1 MRIFSITVSSLVV
14 FMLFLTA
21 PVIAQ
26 DNAAEIA
33 SLQSQI
39 ARLQNIMS
47 LGVQELDRVGG
58 QGAQGFAQQ
67 ITNYE
72 AQLANIDA
80 QIVKLDDAISNA
92 TEQQRTALTQS
103 LNNLLRQKAGAE
115 AYLVQLKLK
124 YDNALSDLN
133 LEKSKFTGK
142 YNQSIDTL
150 NKQLDELIQVNCC
163 IDGACTQKSRSECV
177 RSGGTEVTD
186 CAQQCSKINCCK
198 GGTVTSTSRE
208 QCSASG
214 GNEVNYPSYECEIY
228 KCKTKSGECVDSTRG
243 ECEKNGGVAGRKTE
257 CPQ

>member
-14 FMLFLTA
+14 FMFFLAA

-39 ARLQNIMS
+39 SRLQNIMS

-72 AQLANIDA
+72 TQLSNIDG

-115 AYLVQLKLK
+115 AFLVQLRLK

-133 LEKSKFTGK
+133 MEKSKFTGK

-150 NKQLDELIQVNCC
+150 NKQLDDLIQVNCC
-163 IDGACTQKSRSECV
+163 VDGSCNQKSRSECV

-186 CAQQCSKINCCK
+186 CAQQCAKINCCK
-198 GGTVTSTSRE
+198 GGSVSLTSRE

-214 GNEVNYPSYECEIY
+214 GNEVNYPSYECETY
-228 KCKTKSGECVDSTRG
+228 KCKNKSGECVDATRG
-243 ECEKNGGVAGRKTE
+243 ECEKNGGVAGTKTE

>member
-1 MRIFSITVSSLVV
+1 MRILSITVASLVT
-14 FMLFLTA
+14 FTLFFTA

-39 ARLQNIMS
+39 SRLQNLMS
-47 LGVQELDRVGG
+47 LGVEELNRVGG

-67 ITNYE
+67 ISGYE

-80 QIVKLDDAISNA
+80 QIVKLDEAISNA
-92 TEQQRTALTQS
+92 TEQQRTGLTQS

-115 AYLVQLKLK
+115 AFLVQLRLK
-124 YDNALSDLN
+124 YDSALSDLN

-142 YNQSIDTL
+142 YNESIDTL
-150 NKQLDELIQVNCC
+150 NKKLDDLIQVNCC
-163 IDGACTQKSRSECV
+163 IDGSCTQKSRSECV
-177 RSGGTEVTD
+177 AAGGTEVTD
-186 CAQQCSKINCCK
+186 CAQQCAKINCCK
-198 GGTVTSTSRE
+198 GGTVTLTSRE

-228 KCKTKSGECVDSTRG
+228 KCKNKSGECVDATRG
-243 ECEKNGGVAGRKTE
+243 ECEKNGGVVGTKTE